1 MRFSLNKTS
10 IHHFLAKGDES
21 VWVSVSCMAFP
32 CYLQTPLKAYLQ
44 SFYSSWPSNALDLQN
59 PVFQPNTENITFMVE
74 MLEVS
79 LLFLFCQE
87 VYWETFGAGQ
97 WWQQQQEGHGLLMLF
112 NIITVSVF
120 CFFFPCLCVDVCGGM
135 CVSWWVFVCCSRW
148 LITDR

>member
-1 MRFSLNKTS
+1 MRISLNKTS

-32 CYLQTPLKAYLQ
+32 CYLQVPLKAYLQ
-44 SFYSSWPSNALDLQN
+44 TFYSSWPSNALDLQN
-59 PVFQPNTENITFMVE
+59 PVFFQSNTENITFMVE

-79 LLFLFCQE
+79 LLFLFFQE

-97 WWQQQQEGHGLLMLF
+97 WWQPQQEGHGLLMLF

-120 CFFFPCLCVDVCGGM
+120 LFPCLCVDVCGGM